1 MTAMS
6 HPNVFNSDDPETVQI
21 FTSIHEED
29 LFSVC
34 RSTVGCQV
42 QIQILFIH
50 NLGLIIS
57 PRPHREVYREVVL
70 CVVIYSS
77 LDKALLKRREKKG
90 TVS

>member
-1 MTAMS
+1 MMFPLGSNSAFSFLPARLLAPARDCDGLTAMS

-34 RSTVGCQV
+34 RNTVCCQV

-50 NLGLIIS
+50 
-57 PRPHREVYREVVL
+57 
-70 CVVIYSS
+70 
-77 LDKALLKRREKKG
+77 DW
-90 TVS
+90 